1 MDIWGRG
8 KGKLNDPNRAGA
20 FEVRGRKGNELL
32 SKQKNKIFIS
42 CREKSTIANFQK
54 FRMCNGSKQMCD
66 NKTATEFVRLK
77 LVRTA
82 QPGKKYILG
91 CWTYSPIAFCAQ
103 KVGCFSSTKLVYIRQ
118 GLKKRLLN
126 DVPNNFLNG
135 NFFDLHAHES

>member
-20 FEVRGRKGNELL
+20 FEVRGRKDNELL

-77 LVRTA
+77 LVHV
-82 QPGKKYILG
+82 QHKLEKKIISSDAG
-91 CWTYSPIAFCAQ
+91 PIPPLIF
-103 KVGCFSSTKLVYIRQ
+103 VR
-118 GLKKRLLN
+118 KR
-126 DVPNNFLNG
+126 
-135 NFFDLHAHES
+135 